1 MSELTPTTNRHE
13 RVVRKLERDLGFLL
27 VPLRDPSVVEVLANP
42 DGKVWVERLGQ
53 PMMCIGHIRPSQAEA
68 IIRTVAGDLG
78 LEATTATPLIEG
90 ELAIDGSRFAGQ
102 LPPVVKAP
110 AFAIRKRAIAVFT
123 LDHLVATAA
132 MTEPQCQQIRL
143 AIEQHHN
150 IVISGGTGSG
160 KTTLLNALIAEIV
173 RCFPDERIVIIEDTS
188 EIQCMAANAVTYRTS
203 PEVDMTQL
211 VRATLRMRPD
221 RVFVGEVRGS
231 EALDLLDFWNTGHP
245 GGITTVHAND
255 AASALTRLSSLIS
268 RHPSAPREVE
278 TLIHEVVDT
287 VIQVS
292 RYGPGR
298 RVQCIQ
304 QVC

>member
-1 MSELTPTTNRHE
+1 MSDFTPATTRQE
-13 RVVRKLERDLGFLL
+13 RVVQKLERDLGFLL
-27 VPLRDPSVVEVLANP
+27 DPLRDPSTIEILANP
-42 DGKVWVERLGQ
+42 DGKVWVERLGR
-53 PMMCIGHIRPSQAEA
+53 PMVCIGHIRPSQAEA

-78 LEATTATPLIEG
+78 LEATSSTPLIEG

-102 LPPVVKAP
+102 LPPVVKTP
-110 AFAIRKRAIAVFT
+110 AFAIRKRAVAVFT
-123 LDHLVATAA
+123 LDDCVATAT
-132 MTEPQCQQIRL
+132 MTESQRQQICH

-173 RCFPDERIVIIEDTS
+173 RLFPDERIVIIEDTA
-188 EIQCMAANAVTYRTS
+188 EIQCAARNAVSYRTS
-203 PEVDMTQL
+203 PEVTMSQL

-221 RVFVGEVRGS
+221 RAFVGEVRGP

-245 GGITTVHAND
+245 GGVTTVHAND
-255 AASALTRLSSLIS
+255 ATSALSRLSSLAS

-278 TLIHEVVDT
+278 TLIREVVDT

-292 RYGPGR
+292 RYGPSR
-298 RVQCIQ
+298 RVQSIQ
-304 QVC
+304 RV